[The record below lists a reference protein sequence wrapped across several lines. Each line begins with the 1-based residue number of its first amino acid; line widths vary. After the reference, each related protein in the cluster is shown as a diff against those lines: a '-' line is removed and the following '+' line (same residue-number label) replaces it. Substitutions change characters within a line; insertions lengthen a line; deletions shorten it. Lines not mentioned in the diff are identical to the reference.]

1 MTFANILTFFRLFS
15 VPPIMAA
22 LLLNETL
29 VALILIT
36 LSGVSDM
43 LDGYVARVFKQ
54 ETELGRVLDPIADK
68 FLVITLFLTLAYLGD
83 IPFWI
88 CALVLFRDF
97 LIFSGIFYLKKLR
110 RFVDFKPVWASKINT
125 SFQILFIFCVVFQ
138 KVILLYFLNLV
149 IDIILVMLVA
159 TTLLSTWRYYE
170 IFRQTLKAQ
179 KVRQES

>member
-68 FLVITLFLTLAYLGD
+68 FLVITLFLTLAYFGD

-88 CALVLFRDF
+88 
-97 LIFSGIFYLKKLR
+97 
-110 RFVDFKPVWASKINT
+110 W
-125 SFQILFIFCVVFQ
+125 
-138 KVILLYFLNLV
+138 
-149 IDIILVMLVA
+149 M
-159 TTLLSTWRYYE
+159 E
-170 IFRQTLKAQ
+170 IPI
-179 KVRQES
+179 